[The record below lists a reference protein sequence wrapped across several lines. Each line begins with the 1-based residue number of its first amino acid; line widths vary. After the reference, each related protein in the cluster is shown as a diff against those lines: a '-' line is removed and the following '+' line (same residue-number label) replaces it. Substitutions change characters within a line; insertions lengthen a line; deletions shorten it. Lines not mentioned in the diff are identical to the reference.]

1 MANPSSKSI
10 EIKEATLTSVA
21 GKKYD
26 IFRSITFFDY
36 NEDIMRPFREAM
48 INVIDSGENFIST
61 LPIQG
66 GEKVFIR
73 VYDNKRRKEFSYEFY
88 VWQISSRD
96 FTNKVQ
102 TYNLSLISKEALFN
116 EGVRISEKLSG
127 FPDAIVKKILNE
139 YLNTNKDVLTEP
151 CKFKVSFFPN
161 ARKAQALIAS
171 LQPKAV
177 PKTSILPATP
187 KKDSSTSKSKTSLP
201 SDTQT
206 ASGTAGYLFFEN
218 KNGFNFR
225 SIDYYYSDGS
235 AGFSGE
241 KPVATYIYKPVEAV
255 EKGNEFVIE
264 EYKFH
269 GELNLVE
276 QLRLGVYST
285 YMVYYNLST
294 GAYEEY
300 TYKLKENFDAMSH
313 LGSQTKLGIIQSQ
326 LSDRPSRIAS
336 MIIDHE
342 TWFNSDETGSP
353 EKRDGGGKAPFP
365 DYQKYYIA
373 QGISRRYY
381 MDNQKLYIQIP
392 GNYDLTVGDKIKVL
406 LPNVASQTARKN
418 QKYDE
423 ENSGLYLV
431 SKINH
436 RTQFINST
444 YETHVELIRD
454 TSGMKEYSSNVKGQ

>member
-1 MANPSSKSI
+1 MANPSSKSV
-10 EIKEATLTSVA
+10 EIKEATLTSVS

-26 IFRSITFFDY
+26 ILKAITFFDY
-36 NEDIMRPFREAM
+36 NEDIMRPFRDAM

-73 VYDNKRRKEFSYEFY
+73 IYDNKRRKEFSYEFY

-102 TYNLSLISKEALFN
+102 TYNLSLVSKEALFN

-127 FPDAIVKKILNE
+127 FPDDIVRKILKE
-139 YLNTNKDVLTEP
+139 YLSTQKEVFTEK

-161 ARKAQALIAS
+161 ARKAQAIVAS

-177 PKTSILPATP
+177 PKTSTP
-187 KKDSSTSKSKTSLP
+187 PKPKVKNSSTTVQTSLP
-201 SDTQT
+201 YDTQT

-235 AGFSGE
+235 GSFGGE
-241 KPVATYIYKPVEAV
+241 KPVATYTYKPIETVQE
-255 EKGNEFVIE
+255 GNEFVIE
-264 EYKFH
+264 EYKFV
-269 GELNLVE
+269 GELDLVQ

-285 YMVYYNLST
+285 YMVFYNFST

-313 LGSQTKLGIIQSQ
+313 LGSQNKLGIVQSQ
-326 LSDRPSRIAS
+326 LSDRPSRISS

-342 TWFNSDETGSP
+342 TWFNSNETASP
-353 EKRDGGGKAPFP
+353 EQRDGGGKAPYP
-365 DYQKYYIA
+365 DYQKYYVA

-381 MDNQKLYIQIP
+381 MDNQKLHIQIP

-454 TSGMKEYSSNVKGQ
+454 TSGMKEYSSNVKS